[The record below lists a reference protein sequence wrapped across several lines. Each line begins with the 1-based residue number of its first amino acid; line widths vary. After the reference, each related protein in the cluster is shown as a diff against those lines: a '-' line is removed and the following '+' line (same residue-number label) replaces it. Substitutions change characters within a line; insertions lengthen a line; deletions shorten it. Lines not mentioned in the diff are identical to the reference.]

1 MPSAAA
7 QHDVLHRQAAGID
20 PLPAQSDRL
29 LCPLGTRLYGRQFA
43 ALYDYRLRVLRK
55 RVEQRASAK
64 WAEADVAERVHTQI
78 RSESQ
83 SQLELDPD
91 EEDGDEDK
99 MEEEEEV
106 DAAKGNGVADPSAS
120 MSSTQE
126 AAFDPPK
133 HVKRILDINQG
144 EVCFI
149 IGTIYCAM
157 PLKPDVLEDLSREAW
172 LPPQPLR
179 EKYVDRDRDE
189 LYLEDES
196 GRIRLVGEPLKWG
209 HEAQLRS
216 MCVTGIVVA
225 VLGTETR
232 HGDFTVADVMFPCL
246 PPSKPLT
253 EPERVSKKEEDE
265 DEEDGDVTMKEDGGR
280 DRWLALVSGLD
291 LGPSSTSDTDVAS
304 GSIAKTE
311 SDETPVARQ
320 ANGHADVAPIPPDV
334 RAQLLTE
341 WLTGE
346 IGDEDERSQ
355 STNIVGLVVAGNSMA
370 KPIRIDEERKTHKYG
385 AAAAAASTA
394 RPTLGLDQFL
404 TDLSASMDVF
414 ILPGERDPTSLALP
428 QQPIHFALLP
438 RASRFANCRR
448 VTNPAW
454 FGVGGRRILGTSGQ
468 NLDDI
473 FKYAEEGD
481 DARIHMAARTLDW
494 GHVAPTAPDTL
505 WCYPFN
511 TDDPFLI
518 RETPDIYF
526 IGNQPAFAT
535 TLYENPDGHQ
545 TRVVLLPRFSQSGD
559 VVLVNLR
566 TLECELV
573 NYLPTN
579 VPAPPS
585 PLELYRLLHD
595 VQGDI
600 LALESSSN
608 QAFP

>member
-7 QHDVLHRQAAGID
+7 QHDALSRQPAGFD
-20 PLPAQSDRL
+20 PLPSLSDRL

-55 RVEQRASAK
+55 RVEKRAEAK
-64 WAEADVAERVHTQI
+64 WGEVDAAERVHTQL

-83 SQLELDPD
+83 SKLDV
-91 EEDGDEDK
+91 DEDEDDIHEDR
-99 MEEEEEV
+99 MEEEEEKDAER
-106 DAAKGNGVADPSAS
+106 DAAKGTGNASAS
-120 MSSTQE
+120 QASTAE
-126 AAFDPPK
+126 GVLAPPK
-133 HVKRILDINQG
+133 HVKRILDITQG

-157 PLKPDVLEDLSREAW
+157 PLKPDVLEDLGREQW

-179 EKYVDRDRDE
+179 QKYVDRDRDE
-189 LYLEDES
+189 LFLEDES

-209 HEAQLRS
+209 HEGKLRN

-225 VLGTETR
+225 VLGSETR
-232 HGDFTVADVMFPCL
+232 HGDFTAADVMFPCM
-246 PPSKPLT
+246 PSSSGPLA
-253 EPERVSKKEEDE
+253 EPKSSKKEDAED
-265 DEEDGDVTMKEDGGR
+265 DEDGDVTMKEDDGK

-291 LGPSSTSDTDVAS
+291 LGPSSTSDTDIVS
-304 GSIAKTE
+304 GSTAKTE
-311 SDETPVARQ
+311 SEEIPVEKQ
-320 ANGHADVAPIPPDV
+320 ANGDASASSVPHDV

-346 IGDEDERSQ
+346 FGEDDDRIQ

-370 KPIRIDEERKTHKYG
+370 KPIRIDEERKTRKYG

-404 TDLSASMDVF
+404 TDLSASMDVY

-473 FKYAEEGD
+473 FKYAEEEGD
-481 DARIHMAARTLDW
+481 DARVLMAARTLDW

-518 RETPDIYF
+518 REAPDIYF
-526 IGNQPAFAT
+526 VGNQPSFAT
-535 TLYENPDGHQ
+535 TTYENPDGHQ
-545 TRVVLLPRFSQSGD
+545 TRVVLLPRFSQTGD

-573 NYLPTN
+573 N
-579 VPAPPS
+579 VGS
-585 PLELYRLLHD
+585 
-595 VQGDI
+595 
-600 LALESSSN
+600 AL
-608 QAFP
+608 